1 MNPFHGEE
9 ERVQYIVSLPCVIRI
24 ETFAFTPTTVAR
36 EKQKKKRENERLREI
51 KKLNIRVGREKI
63 EIKETKRDN
72 KE

>member
-9 ERVQYIVSLPCVIRI
+9 ERVQYIVSLPCVIKI

-51 KKLNIRVGREKI
+51 KK
-63 EIKETKRDN
+63 IKYESRKRRN
-72 KE
+72 